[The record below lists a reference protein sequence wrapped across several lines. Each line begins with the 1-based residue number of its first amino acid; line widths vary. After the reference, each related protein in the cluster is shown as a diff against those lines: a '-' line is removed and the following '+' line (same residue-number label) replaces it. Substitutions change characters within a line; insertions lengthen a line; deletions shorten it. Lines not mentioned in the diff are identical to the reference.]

1 MYSVPEKKEHTD
13 YALDTASKLLEFYN
27 NFFEINYPL
36 KKLGEYMS
44 TQCKHMH
51 SPPIVL
57 SFHASLHF
65 PSLFC
70 QTW

>member
-36 KKLGEYMS
+36 KKLGEC
-44 TQCKHMH
+44 TQAQV
-51 SPPIVL
+51 I
-57 SFHASLHF
+57 
-65 PSLFC
+65 
-70 QTW
+70 